1 MTATTGAMARLKRAI
16 QALAGRGRVTT
27 SDDSGNAQLVQVN
40 LGPLELR
47 DNTPRLAEFGF
58 TSRPP
63 VGADAVLVFIGG
75 DRSNGVVI
83 ATGNAKYRMRELATG
98 EVAIHDNIG
107 QSVYLTANGIV
118 VDGGGNPLTIT
129 NTPKIRAE
137 TQLLECTGDIVDN
150 CDTTGRS
157 MADDR
162 VIFDGHKHDIKE
174 VQGGSSTITSEVPTQ
189 QE

>member
-1 MTATTGAMARLKRAI
+1 MS
-16 QALAGRGRVTT
+16 ALARGLVKVVN
-27 SDDSGNAQLVQVN
+27 DSGGIQLMQVKFNSLQTIDN
-40 LGPLELR
+40 L
-47 DNTPRLAEFGF
+47 PRCAEYGL
-58 TSRPP
+58 TSNPP
-63 VGADAVLVFIGG
+63 EDSDALVAFAGG

-83 ATGNAKYRMRELATG
+83 ATGNAKYRMKGLATG
-98 EVAIHDNIG
+98 EIAIHDNIG

-118 VDGGGNPLTIT
+118 INGGGNPLTIT

-137 TQLLECTGDIVDN
+137 TPLFECTGDIVDN

-162 VIFDGHKHDIKE
+162 IIFDGHQHQVKN
-174 VQGGSSTITSEVPTQ
+174 VQGGSSTVTSEVPTQ